1 MLMFYLR
8 ERARCE
14 IEPLAHALLVAS
26 GDGLAL
32 LAACW
37 RVADVRT
44 ASSKG
49 STAPCGR
56 EQCVGRRWLM
66 ARSWK
71 EETEVARV
79 LGGALTFILTFVFRA
94 FANGFRAGL
103 VV

>member
-1 MLMFYLR
+1 MFYLR